1 MSTRDD
7 YSADEWTAISAA
19 PVAAGLVFVLSD
31 VRGGIGGTPDT
42 PVVPSAILQS
52 TWSGAPEI
60 VTVLIEN
67 VKRGA
72 GHPELPELP
81 RSDRA
86 HAKEALIGTVRTAVR
101 VIERKSPAE
110 AELFK
115 AWLASVAARV
125 CHAGQPRGGGAHVSR
140 DKQDTIDRLA
150 VVLGVTRATR
160 GTVQRNPRHTTPPAD
175 GAVSD
180 SSRGVVID
188 VRTSRWPR
196 AS

>member
-1 MSTRDD
+1 MSTRND
-7 YSADEWTAISAA
+7 YSADEWKAISAA
-19 PVAAGLVFVLSD
+19 PTAAGLVFVLSD
-31 VRGGIGGTPDT
+31 VRGEIGATPDT
-42 PVVPSAILQS
+42 PVVASAIVQS

-67 VKRGA
+67 VKSGT
-72 GHPELPELP
+72 GGPDLPELP

-86 HAKEALIGTVRTAVR
+86 HAKEALIGTVRTAVGA
-101 VIERKSPAE
+101 IQRKSPAE

-125 CHAGQPRGGGAHVSR
+125 CHASQPRGAGTHVSR

-150 VVLGVTRATR
+150 VVLGVSGATR
-160 GTVQRNPRHTTPPAD
+160 SSVHRNPRHTNPPAD
-175 GAVSD
+175 GPLSD
-180 SSRGVVID
+180 NSRGVVID